1 VARSAGWFPPR
12 VVGRFREY
20 TPRMLGGDARHAP
33 SSGKSAPRRAFVTVV
48 VAVSFLI
55 ASCGLVD
62 ARSSTT
68 SGASDS
74 INVIG
79 VTMYAVSK
87 RHPAPA
93 LTGQALDGG
102 SLSLAGVG
110 HGQVVLL
117 NVWASW
123 CGPCREESPMLAKS
137 AKTYAADNVAFVGID
152 EQDAEADGRA
162 FALSTGMSYPN
173 FVDRTGTLLRKLPM
187 LPQGIP
193 STVVLDKHHRIA
205 ARVIGPI
212 TAPTLAAI
220 LAKLVAES

>member
-1 VARSAGWFPPR
+1 
-12 VVGRFREY
+12 
-20 TPRMLGGDARHAP
+20 MLEGDARHAG
-33 SSGKSAPRRAFVTVV
+33 SSSWRDCSRSFVAALL
-48 VAVSFLI
+48 AVSFLL
-55 ASCGLVD
+55 AGCGLFN

-79 VTMYAVSK
+79 VTMYALDK
-87 RHPAPA
+87 RHAAPA
-93 LTGQALDGG
+93 LTGPALDGG
-102 SLSLAGVG
+102 SLALADVG
-110 HGQVVLL
+110 QGKIVFL

-137 AKTYAADNVAFVGID
+137 AKTYAADNVVFVGID

-162 FALSTGMSYPN
+162 FAASAGMSYPN
-173 FVDRTGTLLRKLPM
+173 FVDKSGTLLRKLPM

-220 LAKLVAES
+220 VAKLGPET

>member
-1 VARSAGWFPPR
+1 
-12 VVGRFREY
+12 
-20 TPRMLGGDARHAP
+20 M
-33 SSGKSAPRRAFVTVV
+33 
-48 VAVSFLI
+48 
-55 ASCGLVD
+55 VD

-79 VTMYAVSK
+79 VTMYAVGK
-87 RHPAPA
+87 RHAAPA

-102 SLSLAGVG
+102 TLSLTGVG
-110 HGQVVLL
+110 QGKVVVL

-123 CGPCREESPMLAKS
+123 CGPCREESPMLARS

-173 FVDRTGTLLRKLPM
+173 FVDRSGTLLRKLPM

-193 STVVLDKHHRIA
+193 STIVLDKHHQIA

-212 TAPTLAAI
+212 TAPTLATVV
-220 LAKLVAES
+220 AKLVAES

>member
-1 VARSAGWFPPR
+1 
-12 VVGRFREY
+12 
-20 TPRMLGGDARHAP
+20 MLEADARQAV
-33 SSGKSAPRRAFVTVV
+33 SSSWRGCPRSLVAALL
-48 VAVSFLI
+48 AVSFLI
-55 ASCGLVD
+55 TGCGLFN

-79 VTMYAVSK
+79 VTMYAISK
-87 RHPAPA
+87 RHAAPA
-93 LTGQALDGG
+93 LTGQALGGG
-102 SLSLAGVG
+102 SLALAEM
-110 HGQVVLL
+110 GQGKIVFL

-137 AKTYAADNVAFVGID
+137 AKTYPAADVAFVGID

-173 FVDRTGTLLRKLPM
+173 FVDRSGTLLRKLPM

-193 STVVLDKHHRIA
+193 STVVLDKQHRVA

-212 TAPTLAAI
+212 TAPALAAI
-220 LAKLVAES
+220 LAKLAAEN

>member
-1 VARSAGWFPPR
+1 
-12 VVGRFREY
+12 
-20 TPRMLGGDARHAP
+20 MLGGDARHAQ
-33 SSGKSAPRRAFVTVV
+33 SSARSTPARARGTFF

-55 ASCGLVD
+55 ASCGLVNS
-62 ARSSTT
+62 RSAST

-79 VTMYAVSK
+79 VTMYALNK
-87 RHPAPA
+87 RHAAPA
-93 LTGQALDGG
+93 LTGPALHGG
-102 SLSLAGVG
+102 TLSLAGL
-110 HGQVVLL
+110 GQGKVVFV

-123 CGPCREESPMLAKS
+123 CGPCREESPMLALS
-137 AKTYAADNVAFVGID
+137 AKTYAADAVTFVGID

-173 FVDRTGTLLRKLPM
+173 FVDRSGSLLRKLPM

-212 TAPTLAAI
+212 TAPTVAAIVTKLAA
-220 LAKLVAES
+220 ES